1 MVMGL
6 IGTRSLTT
14 EIPGIEQ
21 LVDRGE
27 LLIKDGI
34 KAYDALQT
42 IRGVAPGSPVPQE
55 AKDMFES
62 KGQSMGY
69 ALLLKRYVDD
79 PRQATP
85 EQIRKA
91 ALDTVPPVAPLF
103 WSFRVMVGLGMFF
116 ILLTG
121 TFFILSTRRT
131 LDKHRWL
138 LKLAVFAIPLPWVAI
153 EAGWIVA
160 EVGRQPWVIEGV
172 LPTAVAVSNLGASTL
187 LITIAGF
194 AAIYT
199 VLLIIEMKLML
210 KAIRKGPEE
219 KAPAP
224 CQPPLPFRLNAPK
237 EGQTM
242 ILHEMISYETLRLI
256 WWLLIGILLVGF
268 AITDGFDLG
277 TGILLP
283 FVGKTDLER
292 RVVINSIGP
301 VWEGN
306 QVWLILGGGAIF
318 AAWPQLY
325 AVSFSG
331 FYLAMFVILVA
342 LIVRPVAF
350 KFRSKREDPRWRAR
364 WDAALFVGGFVP
376 ALICGV
382 AIGNVL
388 QGVPFRFSPDMHIF
402 YDGSFFA
409 LLNPFALLCG
419 LVSVAMLVMH
429 GATWL
434 QLKTDGAVAERA
446 RRYGSVAAIATVVL
460 YALAGVA
467 LWLWVDG
474 YRISSTVVVD
484 GPSNPMLKTAEVHVG
499 AWFLNFA
506 AHPWTWI
513 APALGLLC
521 PLLAFAFQRAR
532 REVPA
537 LLASAAGIAGI
548 ILGVGAA
555 MFPFILPSSIDP
567 RASLT
572 VWDSSSSHMTLFIM
586 LVVTAVFIPLIVAYT
601 TWVYKVL
608 WGKVDE
614 KAIKDDSGHAY

>member
-1 MVMGL
+1 
-6 IGTRSLTT
+6 
-14 EIPGIEQ
+14 
-21 LVDRGE
+21 
-27 LLIKDGI
+27 
-34 KAYDALQT
+34 
-42 IRGVAPGSPVPQE
+42 
-55 AKDMFES
+55 
-62 KGQSMGY
+62 
-69 ALLLKRYVDD
+69 
-79 PRQATP
+79 
-85 EQIRKA
+85 
-91 ALDTVPPVAPLF
+91 
-103 WSFRVMVGLGMFF
+103 
-116 ILLTG
+116 
-121 TFFILSTRRT
+121 
-131 LDKHRWL
+131 
-138 LKLAVFAIPLPWVAI
+138 
-153 EAGWIVA
+153 
-160 EVGRQPWVIEGV
+160 
-172 LPTAVAVSNLGASTL
+172 
-187 LITIAGF
+187 
-194 AAIYT
+194 
-199 VLLIIEMKLML
+199 
-210 KAIRKGPEE
+210 
-219 KAPAP
+219 
-224 CQPPLPFRLNAPK
+224 
-237 EGQTM
+237 M

-388 QGVPFRFSPDMHIF
+388 QGVPFRFSSDMHIF

-434 QLKTDGAVAERA
+434 QVKTDGAVADRS

-460 YALAGVA
+460 YAAAGVA
-467 LWLWVDG
+467 LWLWIDG
-474 YRISSTVVVD
+474 YRYTSAIVVD
-484 GPSNPMLKTAEVHVG
+484 GPSNPMLKTAEVYVG

-513 APALGLLC
+513 APAVGLLG
-521 PLLAFAFQRAR
+521 PLLAFAFLRAR

-537 LLASAAGIAGI
+537 LLASAASIAGI
-548 ILGVGAA
+548 ILSVGAA

-608 WGKVDE
+608 WGKVDG
-614 KAIKDDSGHAY
+614 KAIEDDTGHAY